1 MRGSKAKID
10 VCVFFLRSSLC
21 RIMGRDFPLK
31 HKYKHYRLY
40 VINLKSKLFYAMI
53 LFEIQIPVCFST
65 APTLRPKKEA
75 VEWSSRTVLVC
86 AKMTLDRI
94 QLCNQLWLELL
105 IETLTSQ
112 KIRYYTTKIFQ
123 FIALKR
129 KIFAVF

>member
-1 MRGSKAKID
+1 MLNLAFEANSAVSQCAPFSDLI
-10 VCVFFLRSSLC
+10 SLC
-21 RIMGRDFPLK
+21 A
-31 HKYKHYRLY
+31 
-40 VINLKSKLFYAMI
+40 SAA
-53 LFEIQIPVCFST
+53 S
-65 APTLRPKKEA
+65 TLRPKKEA

-86 AKMTLDRI
+86 AKMALDRI
-94 QLCNQLWLELL
+94 QLCDQLWLELL